1 MQLFI
6 GGACAGKRDAVDA
19 LFPTATTWRLK
30 AHKPLSD
37 CQSALSSHSPLVI
50 NGVLDWLSAD
60 LETTDSGTLR
70 QRWQGD
76 IEQLCLRAETLSAAL
91 IIIATDVGRG
101 IVPMQ
106 PTQRRLRDVNGWFTQ
121 DMTAHAERVWYVRH
135 GLVMAIK

>member
-6 GGACAGKRDAVDA
+6 GGACAGKRDVVAA
-19 LFPTATTWRLK
+19 RFPAATSWRLN

-50 NGVLDWLSAD
+50 NGVLDWLSAG
-60 LETTDSGTLR
+60 LETTDSDTLR

-76 IEQLCLRAETLSAAL
+76 IQQLCQRAETLSAAI

-106 PTQRRLRDVNGWFTQ
+106 PSQRRLRDVNGWFTQ
-121 DMTAHAERVWYVRH
+121 DMTARAERVWYVRH
-135 GLVMAIK
+135 GLVLGIK